1 MKKTYNE
8 PELELVFISNI
19 DVLTY
24 SLPETAI
31 DTDINKINIDTDID

>member
-31 DTDINKINIDTDID
+31 DTEIKKIDIDTEID